1 MTKTKTLASA
11 VLVGG
16 FAGLVIFTSML
27 VSDERKEREWKQNL
41 LDERRREFMD
51 QMERKHS

>member
-1 MTKTKTLASA
+1 MTKTLASA